1 MKKRFILNAEVIG
14 DGAKYIRLDGE
25 LIQFVARSATER
37 LHHGDVVPIIV
48 EERHD
53 PRFGTYQVAD
63 LSSGA
68 IPVGAAW
75 EKAE

>member
-25 LIQFVARSATER
+25 LISIVERSHTER
-37 LHHGDVVPIIV
+37 LQHGDREHFVV

-75 EKAE
+75 EEAE